1 MIVLSLES
9 LIVTLPL
16 FRHLIDR
23 IARNLGYITP
33 EAVCRR
39 VKSAE
44 EHALR
49 SESLS
54 QDEPKKASY
63 ANVESNAPGKDKHT
77 SRVSQASD
85 ERRYFVSYHFST
97 GYGTNGFGNI
107 QISRTHPVRSF
118 EDIHGMAESIQKSLE
133 SRYDSE
139 VSVVVLNWRLF
150 ENDFP
155 DSGGKEPV
163 PDEERVELRL
173 VA

>member
-1 MIVLSLES
+1 MI
-9 LIVTLPL
+9 LPL
-16 FRHLIDR
+16 LRSLLDR

-54 QDEPKKASY
+54 QDEPKKAAY
-63 ANVESNAPGKDKHT
+63 ANVESNARDKDKHT
-77 SRVSQASD
+77 SSASHPCD
-85 ERRYFVSYHFST
+85 ELRYFVSYHFST
-97 GYGTNGFGNI
+97 GYGTNGFGNS
-107 QISRTHPVRSF
+107 QISRTYPVRSF
-118 EDIHGMAESIQKSLE
+118 EDIDRMAESIQKSLE

-139 VSVVVLNWRLF
+139 VSVVVINWRLF
-150 ENDFP
+150 EDDFP